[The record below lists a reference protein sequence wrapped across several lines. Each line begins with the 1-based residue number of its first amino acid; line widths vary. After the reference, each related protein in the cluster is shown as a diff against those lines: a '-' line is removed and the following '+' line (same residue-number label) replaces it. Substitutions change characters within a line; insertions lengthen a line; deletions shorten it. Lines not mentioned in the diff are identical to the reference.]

1 MTMTRTVIVDTAAH
15 KELKVLAVRFVKAIV
30 AAIDEL
36 EHQADVTTKH
46 RHAMTGVY
54 VPHWQV
60 EVGDHR
66 VYYVFDADTV
76 TVKAVRLKGNK
87 RTEEVFKP

>member
-36 EHQADVTTKH
+36 DVTTKH